1 VDVEGVSVAR
11 TFRPWDAFPRERF
24 SVARPLSASPRLIR
38 TVLWSGSM
46 ISAGVIRAT
55 GPGGRGRVRSSGSS
69 GPYGSGQRDA
79 DPPVSSVP
87 ECRMAAA
94 NEHLGGVDMQT
105 VEPQRCVA
113 AQFMRPHDARS
124 ATPGEG
130 N

>member
-1 VDVEGVSVAR
+1 
-11 TFRPWDAFPRERF
+11 
-24 SVARPLSASPRLIR
+24 
-38 TVLWSGSM
+38 M
-46 ISAGVIRAT
+46 
-55 GPGGRGRVRSSGSS
+55 GRVPAGTFFSCPAAISFPAPDPHGLVVGVDDQCWCDPRHRPRRYGGESARLALVDHL
-69 GPYGSGQRDA
+69 PYGSGQRDA
-79 DPPVSSVP
+79 DPPVASVP